1 VYLRNGRAERQLAWV
16 DRAGKVIDRP
26 IAIGTAVAAVSLS
39 SDGRHAAFVREASGR
54 TAVWLHDWQ
63 TAQDVVFRPGPA
75 VVVWSSDGRRLAFAT
90 AGSGVFV
97 KNANGGAEQQILR
110 SERSIAVSDWSRDG
124 RWILYSE
131 IDPQTGSDIWLLPA
145 RASGTEPPRPIPLV
159 RTPALESQAQVS
171 PDGKWLAY
179 TSDESGAEHVYV
191 RPFTATPPL
200 PETKWQVSSVLG
212 REPRWRAD
220 SRELY
225 YLESPNIGAQR
236 FRLMAVPI
244 EAGAAPVG
252 ASKALF
258 EVASIGIIPQGN
270 SFLYAP
276 APDGRRFLV
285 DVFASDARPTLDVI
299 LNWGSSERR

>member
-1 VYLRNGRAERQLAWV
+1 MQQRTEAIDHIDQVMEMLPLGDLRAEL
-16 DRAGKVIDRP
+16 
-26 IAIGTAVAAVSLS
+26 TLVARYALNEI
-39 SDGRHAAFVREASGR
+39 R
-54 TAVWLHDWQ
+54 
-63 TAQDVVFRPGPA
+63 
-75 VVVWSSDGRRLAFAT
+75 
-90 AGSGVFV
+90 
-97 KNANGGAEQQILR
+97 AEQQILR

-131 IDPQTGSDIWLLPA
+131 IDPRTGSDIWLLPA
-145 RASGTEPPRPIPLV
+145 RVSGTEPAKPIPLV
-159 RTPALESQAQVS
+159 RTRALESQAQVS

-191 RPFTATPPL
+191 RPFTATLPL
-200 PETKWQVSSVLG
+200 PETKWQVSSVFG

-225 YLESPNIGAQR
+225 YLESPNPGAQR
-236 FRLMAVPI
+236 FRVMAVPI
-244 EAGAAPVG
+244 ETGAAPVG
-252 ASKALF
+252 ASKLLF
-258 EVASIGIIPQGN
+258 EVASFGIIPQGN

-285 DVFASDARPTLDVI
+285 DMFASNARPTLDVI